1 MSEVLVKAADPQ
13 YLVCGSFKDFEEL
26 SEATKGWDLDFRQ
39 LDAGAS
45 PGDVVQLAEPQTAL
59 ARIRLN
65 RRYLQRGS
73 SPPGIR
79 TFALLEEGV
88 SDIRWCRRDVS
99 GSALMTFHPGGDFDG
114 VSQPG
119 FEVYTLSFSEERLAE
134 TATTLELPEI
144 HDLIGD
150 SEKMTRCERSAL
162 QDLRRAVR
170 LLCKAVEGGLS
181 TLGAPWLRRQ
191 LEFEIPARILRA
203 LASSRAEAPRP
214 PSRLR
219 DLALRRAVS
228 FIEANSHT
236 PLAVRDVGRA
246 AGVSWRTLDYA
257 FRAHFGVTPK
267 AYLKA
272 IRLNA
277 VRRELRCAEPPRLV
291 TDVANRWGFWH
302 MGQFA
307 ADYRRLFGE
316 LPSQTSARSRSRR
329 TLPA

>member
-1 MSEVLVKAADPQ
+1 MSEVLVKVADPQ
-13 YLVCGSFKDFEEL
+13 YLVCGSFKDLEEL

-39 LDAGAS
+39 LDAGDS
-45 PGDVVQLAEPQTAL
+45 RGDVVQLAEPQTAL

-65 RRYLQRGS
+65 RRYHQRGS

-88 SDIRWCRRDVS
+88 SDIRWCGRDVS
-99 GSALMTFHPGGDFDG
+99 ESALMTFHPGGDFDG

-119 FEVYTLSFSEERLAE
+119 FEVYTLSFSEKRLAE
-134 TATTLELPEI
+134 TATTLDLPEI
-144 HDLIGD
+144 RDLIGD

-162 QDLRRAVR
+162 QDLRHAVR

-191 LEFEIPARILRA
+191 LEFEIPARVLGA
-203 LASSRAEAPRP
+203 LASSRAEAPRL

-219 DLALRRAVS
+219 DRALRRALS
-228 FIEANSHT
+228 FIEEDANS
-236 PLAVRDVGRA
+236 PLAVRDLCRA

-277 VRRELRCAEPPRLV
+277 VRRELRCAEPPPLV

-329 TLPA
+329 ALPA